1 MWLDLQLIFPQV
13 TPDAQ
18 SQLQVSVYNLRHQ
31 LHQLLVIAS
40 GTDWIILW
48 LAGLDTHTSQCFER
62 QLPTMLEHGIGSL
75 IEQAQW
81 AASDGEEGRVLWTEA
96 EDQSQAEE
104 GWLGVKTPTPDEKWV
119 TDTDPTSHTFG
130 EKIDVGKGTLTR

>member
-1 MWLDLQLIFPQV
+1 MWLELQLIFPQV

-75 IEQAQW
+75 IEQVQW
-81 AASDGEEGRVLWTEA
+81 ISTSMDMEVAA
-96 EDQSQAEE
+96 
-104 GWLGVKTPTPDEKWV
+104 PTCYH
-119 TDTDPTSHTFG
+119 S
-130 EKIDVGKGTLTR
+130 TLLFLMFSYLD